1 MSEEP
6 VKPEEPVKSVE
17 PVKVKMTLRAA
28 RPTVGG
34 TSSSSSSAAAAVE
47 SVEAR
52 LKKESEERAASKEN
66 SSRYSRK
73 STGCLVRIA
82 LVLAVAGC
90 IWYFFGEKFLLPEYT
105 FPKVWQQVQGIWK

>member
-1 MSEEP
+1 MAEEH
-6 VKPEEPVKSVE
+6 E
-17 PVKVKMTLRAA
+17 KVKMTLRAA

-34 TSSSSSSAAAAVE
+34 TSSSPSPAAAAVE

-52 LKKESEERAASKEN
+52 LRKESEEFAASKEN
-66 SSRYSRK
+66 RCSRSRK
-73 STGCLVRIA
+73 STGCLVRIV
-82 LVLAVAGC
+82 LVLAVVGS